1 MLFRIISSTLKD
13 IVTQKL
19 IVLPKRIGLSLRLS
33 LRECHTEIDRYYP
46 HRVRMTY
53 QAYCQDEV
61 IEIIDDP
68 DHESIT
74 GLIPQLTL
82 WYVRFDT

>member
-1 MLFRIISSTLKD
+1 M
-13 IVTQKL
+13 TQKL
-19 IVLPKRIGLSLRLS
+19 VGLPKRIRLRFRLPLS
-33 LRECHTEIDRYYP
+33 TERDRYP
-46 HRVRMTY
+46 HGVRMTY
-53 QAYCQDEV
+53 RAYCQDEV

-82 WYVRFDT
+82 CPVCPSDAEPPD